1 MTKCAVVQKSD
12 NKIINLIIAEPTD
25 FVADELYLVDV
36 TNEQFVDIGWLYDP
50 QTQKVYS
57 PHPRVI

>member
-12 NKIINLIIAEPTD
+12 NKIINIIIAEPTD
-25 FVADELYLVDV
+25 FVADGLYLVDV
-36 TNEQFVDIGWLYDP
+36 TNEQFVDIGWLYDL
-50 QTQKVYS
+50 QTKKVYS

>member
-12 NKIINLIIAEPTD
+12 NKIINLINAEPTD
-25 FVADELYLVDV
+25 FVADGLYLVDV

-50 QTQKVYS
+50 KTHKVYS